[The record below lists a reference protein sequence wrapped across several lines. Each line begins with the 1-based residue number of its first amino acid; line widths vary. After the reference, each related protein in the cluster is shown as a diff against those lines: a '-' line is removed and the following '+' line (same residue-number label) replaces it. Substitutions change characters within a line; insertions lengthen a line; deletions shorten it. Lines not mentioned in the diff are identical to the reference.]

1 MPFDAND
8 VWHDPGNG
16 QFAPRGWST
25 AKALALKAAR
35 ALLTRDRI
43 RRDRSGRARLRT
55 GVLADAGVRKGDVV
69 DVRWGDDDFAE
80 VVLPEPKARGLRR
93 YRVKW
98 SDLDDD
104 YASPPMR
111 VVSPRPGAKL
121 QPITRVQR
129 QRLPNINA
137 YGATWEVTLYGDKD
151 VELSKVFTDDASLDV
166 LSDMLDTGALAEAA
180 PGGKGTVTRPFTT
193 WIDPDDVEANAA
205 DSAMASLLDIRHQI
219 AVAVH
224 QDIRSTVEDGDWTAA
239 RIGVFKDTPGH
250 RAAFHDSARD
260 SDPTSAYQFTDM
272 SPEKASGLRSAL
284 ARNGVLADA
293 GFRFGA
299 DPGPVMFTDGPGGT
313 ATYGGRQ
320 FTVDEID
327 ARLAASGEKYP
338 GVTDL
343 AARMG
348 STVVVTDAMGMQRR
362 VFDPLLPASS
372 DTPGVP
378 ATMKVHLGDV
388 NGPDDR
394 GFTPYD
400 VLDQDGIPVGT
411 VHIASSY
418 SHRKAGEVFGG
429 LAGDVV
435 LPADRKTVWP
445 DIGQGFESLDR
456 FRNQVIHQEHGF
468 GLRLTPI
475 PKARTFAVEDRT
487 VVAVGGL
494 GAVARV
500 FVFDPEKRTLTPTDK
515 ERPLLRNVDMDT
527 VRQFAHATSAGM
539 DPAGFKAFRSDGG
552 IADVDGL
559 HLDGIDAE
567 TFGQFDRLRRSRQA
581 QQAVAAEFGDRDI
594 TPDGFLTA
602 DAFAAMADG
611 VVRDFEDTP
620 KTKVR
625 PFKLTKQGWAS
636 EGVDLKVQKEWM
648 SHLPVADTFTAA
660 TERVGDG
667 LPDDPTAG
675 LADLQ
680 SRVGRL
686 YDSVL
691 RNRNAK
697 LVGPVPDARNETA
710 DLLSEMQRQ
719 EWLHAKASD
728 FDAVEVQA
736 SDLNVGDSFSTE
748 PDHPLTWR
756 ITKVNPAAGNEI
768 HVYVVDAEMGGNP
781 RIFTYGPND
790 SLYRVT
796 LNAERRKAISGQVAQ
811 VLTDHGYPAD
821 TDYRT
826 LPALILAKHAADG
839 DAYTDNLIDGLLDTQ
854 NGTWADSSQSRFST
868 LQQAAILEM
877 QGLSPDKFPGW
888 SEWRAKRDSGRGFDT
903 EYTPG
908 ERAMARLA
916 ALSTYTLTQHEL
928 GEQGF
933 GPDDVMILHRGTDE
947 PAADAAA
954 DVGDLVWASS
964 NPLASYASS
973 ATVANKFAQDGP
985 VMTQRVPRSR
995 IFSTAKTG
1003 PGTYK
1008 EDEIV
1013 VMGDP
1018 DGYLSRVTSGGG
1030 GAAERREA
1038 VKKHLSD
1045 MAGVVDVAPLAGSTS
1060 DERYMAIKAWKL
1072 NRPIHPFVPDAVEAA
1087 GDIRDGS
1094 FIDRFERPVARY
1106 GSITPDSLGSALA
1119 MMVNTD
1125 ITTNTPDDVD
1135 RVTLVD
1141 SAIQA
1146 IQAFTP
1152 DPADERFWVRRASGD
1167 PYRPMGPDELDAF
1180 RKQVSTDLLHAGGL
1194 AYNRRD
1200 DTVPVRTPMFDGRI
1214 VVDTGRSG
1222 FGPWWDPGRLLT
1234 FTGPDAEADSLRAVA
1249 EAKAAKAAK
1258 PRLVKTKVENVEP
1271 GSILYSDDGDL
1282 WEVVD
1287 RPVQVPGRSG
1297 VWRFRRRNLK
1307 TGKVGEVES
1316 VMYTLPVVTGPIVTP
1331 TLFTPPVPDDTVV
1344 PVPDGGAP
1352 VPAGV

>member
-104 YASPPMR
+104 YTSPPMR

-193 WIDPDDVEANAA
+193 WVDPDDREANAA

-224 QDIRSTVEDGDWTAA
+224 QNIRSTVEDGDWTAA

-284 ARNGVLADA
+284 ARNGVLADPYD
-293 GFRFGA
+293 

-348 STVVVTDAMGMQRR
+348 STVVVTDATGMQRR

-400 VLDQDGIPVGT
+400 VLDEAGSQVGT
-411 VHIASSY
+411 VHIASSA
-418 SHRKAGEVFGG
+418 SSKEAGEVFDG
-429 LAGDVV
+429 LAGDIT
-435 LPADRKTVWP
+435 LRADDRRPWP
-445 DIGQGFESLDR
+445 DIG
-456 FRNQVIHQEHGF
+456 HGF
-468 GLRLTPI
+468 ASMDRLRSDLLSREYGAGSRITSSGESRAFP
-475 PKARTFAVEDRT
+475 VGDRT
-487 VVAVGGL
+487 VVAVGI
-494 GAVARV
+494 APRF

-527 VRQFAHATSAGM
+527 VRQFAYATRAGM
-539 DPAGFKAFRSDGG
+539 DPADFKKFHADGG
-552 IADVDGL
+552 VADVDGL

-594 TPDGFLTA
+594 TPDGFFTA
-602 DAFAAMADG
+602 DAFAAMAEG
-611 VVRDFEDTP
+611 VVRDFEDRP
-620 KTKVR
+620 ETKVR
-625 PFKLTKQGWAS
+625 PFKQTKDGWTARTS
-636 EGVDLKVQKEWM
+636 DLKVQKEWM
-648 SHLPVADTFTAA
+648 GHLPVADTFTAA
-660 TERVGDG
+660 AEHVGDG
-667 LPDDPTAG
+667 LPDDPMAG
-675 LADLQ
+675 LTDLQ

-691 RNRNAK
+691 RNRNAR

-710 DLLSEMQRQ
+710 DLLGEMQRQ

-748 PDHPLTWR
+748 PDHKLTWR
-756 ITKVNPAAGNEI
+756 VTKVNPAAGNEI
-768 HVYVVDAEMGGNP
+768 HVYVVDAQMGGNP

-796 LNAERRKAISGQVAQ
+796 LNAERRKAIAGQVAQ

-821 TDYRT
+821 TDYRS
-826 LPALILAKHAADG
+826 LPAMILAKHAVDG

-877 QGLSPDKFPGW
+877 QGLSPDEFPGW

-1003 PGTYK
+1003 PGTYR

-1030 GAAERREA
+1030 GAAERRDA

-1045 MAGVVDVAPLAGSTS
+1045 MAGIVDVAPLAGATS
-1060 DERYMAIKAWKL
+1060 DERYMAVKAWKL

-1135 RVTLVD
+1135 RITLVD

-1258 PRLVKTKVENVEP
+1258 PRLVETKVENVEP

-1287 RPVQVPGRSG
+1287 RPVQVPGRRG

-1316 VMYTLPVVTGPIVTP
+1316 VYTLVVTGPIVTP

>member
-129 QRLPNINA
+129 QRLPNMNA
-137 YGATWEVTLYGDKD
+137 DGATWEVTLYGDKD

-193 WIDPDDVEANAA
+193 WVDPDDREANAA

-224 QDIRSTVEDGDWTAA
+224 QNIRSTVEDGDWTAA

-348 STVVVTDAMGMQRR
+348 STVVVTDATGMQRR
-362 VFDPLLPASS
+362 VFDPLLPAMS
-372 DTPGVP
+372 DRPGVP
-378 ATMKVHLGDV
+378 ATMKVHLGGV

-400 VLDQDGIPVGT
+400 VLDEAGSQVGT
-411 VHIASSY
+411 VHIASSA
-418 SHRKAGEVFGG
+418 SSKEAGEVFDG
-429 LAGDVV
+429 LAGDIT
-435 LPADRKTVWP
+435 LPADDRRPWP
-445 DIGQGFESLDR
+445 DIG
-456 FRNQVIHQEHGF
+456 HGF
-468 GLRLTPI
+468 ASMDRLRSDLLSREYGAGSRITSSGESRAFP
-475 PKARTFAVEDRT
+475 VGDRT
-487 VVAVGGL
+487 VVAVGI
-494 GAVARV
+494 APRF

-527 VRQFAHATSAGM
+527 VRQFAYATRAGM
-539 DPAGFKAFRSDGG
+539 DPADFKGFRDDGG
-552 IADVDGL
+552 VADVDGL

-594 TPDGFLTA
+594 TPDGFFTA
-602 DAFAAMADG
+602 DAFAAMAEG
-611 VVRDFEDTP
+611 VVRDFEDRP
-620 KTKVR
+620 ETKVR
-625 PFKLTKQGWAS
+625 PFKLTKDGWTARTS
-636 EGVDLKVQKEWM
+636 DLKVQKEWM
-648 SHLPVADTFTAA
+648 GHLPVADTFTAA
-660 TERVGDG
+660 AEHVGDG
-667 LPDDPTAG
+667 LPDDPMAG

-691 RNRNAK
+691 RNRNAR

-710 DLLSEMQRQ
+710 DLLGEMQRQ

-748 PDHPLTWR
+748 PDHKLTWR
-756 ITKVNPAAGNEI
+756 VTKVNPAAGNEI
-768 HVYVVDAEMGGNP
+768 HVYVVDAQMGGNP

-796 LNAERRKAISGQVAQ
+796 LNAERRKAIAGQVAQ

-821 TDYRT
+821 TDYRS
-826 LPALILAKHAADG
+826 LPAMILAKHAVDG

-868 LQQAAILEM
+868 LQQVAILEM
-877 QGLSPDKFPGW
+877 QGLSPDEFPGW
-888 SEWRAKRDSGRGFDT
+888 SGWRAKRDSGRGFDT

-1003 PGTYK
+1003 PGTYR

-1030 GAAERREA
+1030 GAAERRDA

-1045 MAGVVDVAPLAGSTS
+1045 MAGIVDVAPLAGATS
-1060 DERYMAIKAWKL
+1060 DERYMAVKAWKL

-1258 PRLVKTKVENVEP
+1258 PRLVETKVENVEP

-1316 VMYTLPVVTGPIVTP
+1316 VYTLVVTGPIVTP

>member
-1 MPFDAND
+1 M
-8 VWHDPGNG
+8 
-16 QFAPRGWST
+16 
-25 AKALALKAAR
+25 
-35 ALLTRDRI
+35 
-43 RRDRSGRARLRT
+43 
-55 GVLADAGVRKGDVV
+55 
-69 DVRWGDDDFAE
+69 
-80 VVLPEPKARGLRR
+80 
-93 YRVKW
+93 
-98 SDLDDD
+98 
-104 YASPPMR
+104 
-111 VVSPRPGAKL
+111 
-121 QPITRVQR
+121 
-129 QRLPNINA
+129 
-137 YGATWEVTLYGDKD
+137 
-151 VELSKVFTDDASLDV
+151 
-166 LSDMLDTGALAEAA
+166 
-180 PGGKGTVTRPFTT
+180 
-193 WIDPDDVEANAA
+193 
-205 DSAMASLLDIRHQI
+205 
-219 AVAVH
+219 
-224 QDIRSTVEDGDWTAA
+224 
-239 RIGVFKDTPGH
+239 
-250 RAAFHDSARD
+250 
-260 SDPTSAYQFTDM
+260 
-272 SPEKASGLRSAL
+272 
-284 ARNGVLADA
+284 
-293 GFRFGA
+293 
-299 DPGPVMFTDGPGGT
+299 
-313 ATYGGRQ
+313 
-320 FTVDEID
+320 
-327 ARLAASGEKYP
+327 
-338 GVTDL
+338 
-343 AARMG
+343 
-348 STVVVTDAMGMQRR
+348 
-362 VFDPLLPASS
+362 
-372 DTPGVP
+372 
-378 ATMKVHLGDV
+378 
-388 NGPDDR
+388 
-394 GFTPYD
+394 
-400 VLDQDGIPVGT
+400 
-411 VHIASSY
+411 
-418 SHRKAGEVFGG
+418 
-429 LAGDVV
+429 
-435 LPADRKTVWP
+435 
-445 DIGQGFESLDR
+445 
-456 FRNQVIHQEHGF
+456 
-468 GLRLTPI
+468 
-475 PKARTFAVEDRT
+475 
-487 VVAVGGL
+487 
-494 GAVARV
+494 
-500 FVFDPEKRTLTPTDK
+500 
-515 ERPLLRNVDMDT
+515 
-527 VRQFAHATSAGM
+527 
-539 DPAGFKAFRSDGG
+539 
-552 IADVDGL
+552 
-559 HLDGIDAE
+559 
-567 TFGQFDRLRRSRQA
+567 
-581 QQAVAAEFGDRDI
+581 
-594 TPDGFLTA
+594 
-602 DAFAAMADG
+602 
-611 VVRDFEDTP
+611 
-620 KTKVR
+620 
-625 PFKLTKQGWAS
+625 
-636 EGVDLKVQKEWM
+636 
-648 SHLPVADTFTAA
+648 
-660 TERVGDG
+660 
-667 LPDDPTAG
+667 
-675 LADLQ
+675 
-680 SRVGRL
+680 
-686 YDSVL
+686 
-691 RNRNAK
+691 
-697 LVGPVPDARNETA
+697 
-710 DLLSEMQRQ
+710 
-719 EWLHAKASD
+719 
-728 FDAVEVQA
+728 
-736 SDLNVGDSFSTE
+736 
-748 PDHPLTWR
+748 
-756 ITKVNPAAGNEI
+756 
-768 HVYVVDAEMGGNP
+768 
-781 RIFTYGPND
+781 
-790 SLYRVT
+790 
-796 LNAERRKAISGQVAQ
+796 
-811 VLTDHGYPAD
+811 
-821 TDYRT
+821 
-826 LPALILAKHAADG
+826 ILAKHAVDG

-877 QGLSPDKFPGW
+877 QGLSPDEFPGW
-888 SEWRAKRDSGRGFDT
+888 SGWRAKRDSGRGFDT

-1045 MAGVVDVAPLAGSTS
+1045 MAGIVDVAPLAGATS

-1106 GSITPDSLGSALA
+1106 GTTMPPVSLGSALA

-1152 DPADERFWVRRASGD
+1152 DPDDERFWVRMASSD

-1180 RKQVSTDLLHAGGL
+1180 RKQASTDLLHAGGL

-1258 PRLVKTKVENVEP
+1258 PRLVETKVENVEP

-1316 VMYTLPVVTGPIVTP
+1316 VYTLVVTGPIVTP